1 MEVFVKL
8 EERIEALIAA
18 YKGLQER
25 VAELEEENRT
35 LRHDKESDAS
45 LATRVT
51 ELEEERGEVRARLE
65 KVLKTLAAVE
75 L

>member
-1 MEVFVKL
+1 MEVFGKL
-8 EERIEALIAA
+8 EERIEALIVA
-18 YKGLQER
+18 YKGQQSR

-35 LRHDKESDAS
+35 LRQEKESDS
-45 LATRVT
+45 TLVSRVA
-51 ELEEERGEVRARLE
+51 ELEEERTEIRARLE